1 MTQKI
6 LVYAGYFYPH
16 LGGSEQVVCE
26 LSKGLAKIEYEIDII
41 TCNTENVLSY
51 EEIHGFHVYRLDS
64 WNILGGTYPV
74 PKPTLFNFRTLV
86 EISKCPHDLIFT
98 FTRFFTTSF
107 VGLMMSKLKMK
118 QLIHTELGSSHSII
132 SNKILD
138 SICKIYDHTFGTL
151 IVRSAD
157 KLICNCN
164 LTVHFLKHLGAK
176 KDISVSP
183 CGVNLSLFAK
193 KQTNLKN
200 RIGLDDEAII
210 ITSVSRL
217 IYAKGIQ
224 DLILAFPRIRQEE
237 PNAKLLIIGS
247 GSYRQELDKIVE
259 EIGSEGILFFGQIS
273 HEEVAEVLNITDI
286 FVNPSY
292 SEALTAYPV
301 IEAGAMGV
309 PSVTTDVGGTREVIE
324 DYETGLL
331 IKAGDIDDL
340 GGKICEL
347 IKNKDLRD
355 KIGTNIQH
363 FVTEKFGWDGAVQ
376 FYHEQIESIS
386 VDGDKNES

>member
-1 MTQKI
+1 MTRKI
-6 LVYAGYFYPH
+6 LVCAGYFYPH
-16 LGGSEQVVCE
+16 LGGSEQVICE
-26 LSKGLAKIEYEIDII
+26 LSKGLARMGCKIDII
-41 TCNTENVLSY
+41 TCNTENALPY
-51 EEIHGFHVYRLDS
+51 EDISKVSIYRLDS

-74 PKPTLFNFRTLV
+74 PKPNLANFRTLV
-86 EISKCPHDLIFT
+86 IILRKSHDLILT
-98 FTRFFTTSF
+98 FTRFFSTSF
-107 VGLMMSKLKMK
+107 LGLVISKLKMK
-118 QLIHTELGSSHSII
+118 PLIHTELGSSHSII
-132 SNKILD
+132 SNRILD
-138 SICKIYDHTFGTL
+138 SICKIFDHTFGAL
-151 IVRSAD
+151 IVRSAE

-164 LTVHFLKHLGAK
+164 ITVKFLKHLGGK
-176 KDISVSP
+176 NNIFVSP
-183 CGVNLSLFAK
+183 CGVNLALFVK
-193 KQTNLKN
+193 KRTNLKT

-259 EIGSEGILFFGQIS
+259 EIGSNGIFFMGQIT

-301 IEAGAMGV
+301 LEAGAIGI
-309 PSVTTDVGGTREVIE
+309 PSVTTDVGGTKEIIE
-324 DYETGLL
+324 DYNNGLI
-331 IKAGDIDDL
+331 IKAGDIDNL
-340 GGKICEL
+340 GEKICEL

-355 KIGTNIQH
+355 KLGKNIQH
-363 FVTEKFGWDGAVQ
+363 LVTEKFRWEDAVQ
-376 FYHEQIESIS
+376 FYYEQIESIPMAGGKYDS
-386 VDGDKNES
+386 